1 MEHVGI
7 LSILPPLVALGLA
20 LWKKQIIPALLVGGL
35 VGALILSQQKF
46 DFFFVFLDRTI
57 RVTGDPDNLML
68 ILFSIFIG
76 SLVKMMESAGG
87 FKGLMALLESG
98 GKQSKKRVFGLT
110 WLIGAFMFL
119 ENWSNILVNGTTV
132 GPLYD
137 RLKIPR
143 EKLAYFIHS
152 ISINIVA
159 LIVINSW
166 GAFYMTLLS
175 GQGIDNPF
183 GVVLKAMPFNF
194 YCIVSLIVIFLA
206 MVFDWNLGA
215 MRKAK
220 YTPPLP
226 DKAEA
231 PIQESKP
238 GQKKDAWLVILPVL
252 VMVITLLTS
261 LIITGDGKL
270 TEGKG
275 TASVFYAVIV
285 SMLFLS
291 FQLILSKKTGAK
303 KLQETMYAGMGE
315 FISVGIL
322 LALALTLGDLCKEM
336 GTGYYIAGLA
346 SNNVPVFLAPAIFFI
361 LSCLISFAT
370 GTSYGTF
377 SIMVPLA
384 IPVAQAMGIDMA
396 LMFAACISGGV
407 FGDNASPF
415 SDTSVITSISARVDV
430 VRHIETQLPYA
441 VISASVAVGLFTVA
455 GLLFS

>member
-1 MEHVGI
+1 MDHLGI
-7 LSILPPLVALGLA
+7 LSILPPLIALGLA

-35 VGALILSQQKF
+35 AGAFILSEQKL
-46 DFFFVFLDRTI
+46 DFFFAFLDRTV

-76 SLVKMMESAGG
+76 SLVKLMEHAGG
-87 FKGLMALLESG
+87 FKGLMAFLEA
-98 GKQSKKRVFGLT
+98 GKSQSKRRVYGLT
-110 WLIGAFMFL
+110 WIIGAFMFL

-143 EKLAYFIHS
+143 EKLGYFIHS

-175 GQGIDNPF
+175 GQGIEDPF
-183 GVVLKAMPFNF
+183 AVVLRAMPFNF
-194 YCIVSLIVIFLA
+194 YCIASLIVIFLA
-206 MVFDWNLGA
+206 MVFNWNFGA
-215 MRKAK
+215 MKKARFVE
-220 YTPPLP
+220 PSHEQ
-226 DKAEA
+226 A
-231 PIQESKP
+231 IESSKQVQ
-238 GQKKDAWLVILPVL
+238 GKKKDALLVILPVL
-252 VMVITLLTS
+252 VMVLTLLGS
-261 LIITGDGKL
+261 LIITGNGKL

-285 SMLFLS
+285 SMLFLA
-291 FQLILSKKTGAK
+291 FQLILTRKTGAK
-303 KLQETMYAGMGE
+303 TIQDTMYKGMGE

-336 GTGYYIAGLA
+336 GTGFYIAGLA
-346 SNNVPVFLAPAIFFI
+346 SNNVPVFLTPAIFFI

-415 SDTSVITSISARVDV
+415 SDTSVITSISARIDV
-430 VRHIETQLPYA
+430 VKHVETQLPYA
-441 VISASVAVGLFTVA
+441 LISASFAVGLFMVA